1 MGDAF
6 KGALVALFSISLAST
21 EARANGRF
29 PASSAAVI
37 GAGEASSTVLVR
49 TTFGV
54 VVSKDRGKTWDFICE
69 RAIGFSGIED
79 PTYLVTKSGALVAGT
94 FEGLAVSRD
103 GGCEWSVA
111 AESVFSDLALRADG
125 TIAAMHSVYAKSTGK
140 GIRYDNSLWISKD
153 DARTFERVGG
163 PIDDTLLLETV
174 EVADS
179 DPSRIVI
186 SAVRGDGTERNGVLL
201 VSKDAGL
208 HFTEI
213 AIPFVKGERGAYIAA
228 IDSTN
233 ADRVYVRTAGDPDS
247 ASRLIAFDKNWPKG
261 RQIFATETPLSG
273 FALSPDGSR
282 IFAGAR
288 TGVWTAE
295 ASKVGEGDAD
305 AGYSGFEPRAK
316 FEVQCLAAGA
326 NDIFA
331 CSSER
336 NGFFVGRSTDG
347 AARFEASVHLDGLRG
362 PLACGAGTTV
372 GKQCQGEWPRLQ
384 RELGIPDKTKP
395 APSAVPSA
403 MPASVP
409 PAGDSAIGWPVYVV
423 GGIAALGILFAVLR
437 KKGL

>member
-1 MGDAF
+1 MV
-6 KGALVALFSISLAST
+6 LLSMLLPST
-21 EARANGRF
+21 EAHANGRF

-37 GAGEASSTVLVR
+37 GVGDASSNVLVR

-54 VVSKDRGKTWDFICE
+54 ILSKDRGKSWDFVCE

-111 AESVFSDLALRADG
+111 PESVFSDLALRADG

-153 DARTFERVGG
+153 DAKTFERVGG

-179 DPSRIVI
+179 DPLRVVL
-186 SAVRGDGTERNGVLL
+186 SAVRGEGAERSGVLL
-201 VSKDAGL
+201 VSKDGGV

-213 AIPFVKGERGAYIAA
+213 AIPFVKGERGVYIAA

-247 ASRLIAFDKNWPKG
+247 PSRLVAFDKSWPNG
-261 RQIFATETPLSG
+261 RVIFGTETPLSG
-273 FALSPDGSR
+273 FALTPDGSR

-288 TGVWTAE
+288 AGVWAAE
-295 ASKVGEGDAD
+295 ASKVGEGDGD

-316 FEVQCLAAGA
+316 LEVQCLAAGV
-326 NDIFA
+326 NDVFA
-331 CSSER
+331 CSTER
-336 NGFFVGRSTDG
+336 SGFFVGRSTDG
-347 AARFEASVHLDGLRG
+347 AAKFDPAVHLDTLRG
-362 PLACGAGTTV
+362 ALACGAATTV
-372 GKQCQGEWPRLQ
+372 GKQCQGEWSRLR
-384 RELGIPDKTKP
+384 RELGISDGTKP
-395 APSAVPSA
+395 APSSSSA
-403 MPASVP
+403 PA
-409 PAGDSAIGWPVYVV
+409 PAAPTNGTAIGWPAILGGVV
-423 GGIAALGILFAVLR
+423 VAMGILFAVLR